1 MSHPNEIPLKK
12 NNEEEGRAKMNS
24 LIDDDNL
31 DSKLDSDFENLSLDA
46 TKIAGNSQLL
56 CSQNNSQNITKKL
69 FNIFLIIANL
79 YSNTKIF
86 HGSA

>member
-46 TKIAGNSQLL
+46 TKIAGNSQ
-56 CSQNNSQNITKKL
+56 
-69 FNIFLIIANL
+69 
-79 YSNTKIF
+79 
-86 HGSA
+86 